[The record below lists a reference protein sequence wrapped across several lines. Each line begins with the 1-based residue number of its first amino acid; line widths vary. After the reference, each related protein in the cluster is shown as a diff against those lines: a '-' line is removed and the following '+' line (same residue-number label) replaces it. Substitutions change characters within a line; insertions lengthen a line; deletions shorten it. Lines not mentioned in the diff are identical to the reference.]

1 MDLLNQ
7 IAACA
12 TTAMG
17 FLGLLLPTKA
27 AGFVGLVPVTNAG
40 RSEFRATFG
49 GLWLPLGLIP
59 LLTGEPIAYAIAGL
73 CWFGTAV
80 GRVIS
85 ILVDQV
91 GDAKNWGGVVFESLF
106 CIALLVGA
114 PIAWLMGAMK
124 LV

>member
-12 TTAMG
+12 TIAMG

-49 GLWLPLGLIP
+49 GLWLP
-59 LLTGEPIAYAIAGL
+59 PIAYAIAGL